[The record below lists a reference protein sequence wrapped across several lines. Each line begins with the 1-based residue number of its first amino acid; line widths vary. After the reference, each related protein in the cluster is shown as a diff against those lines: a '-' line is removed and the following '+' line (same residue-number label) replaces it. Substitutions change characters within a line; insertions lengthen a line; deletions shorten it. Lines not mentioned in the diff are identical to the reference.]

1 MSQQVEL
8 TVVRPNGKTEVII
21 HPTLKFITSVQF
33 KQIQEGTK
41 AANRG
46 DISSYRNLRDGV
58 EIKPATMADI
68 KANKG
73 NYERGLKE
81 SMVNKSTRSI
91 YEMAAGG
98 E

>member
-1 MSQQVEL
+1 MRQQVEL
-8 TVVRPNGKTEVII
+8 TVKRPNGKTEIVI
-21 HPTLKFITSVQF
+21 HPTLKFISKCNF
-33 KQIQEGTK
+33 EQIQRETK
-41 AANRG
+41 TAGRG
-46 DISSYRNLRDGV
+46 DVLSYRILEDGKAV
-58 EIKPATMADI
+58 VFATMADI

-81 SMVNKSTRSI
+81 SMVNQSTRAI

>member
-8 TVVRPNGKTEVII
+8 TVVRPNGKTEVAI
-21 HPTLKFITSVQF
+21 HPTLTFISLSQF
-33 KQIQEGTK
+33 KQIQSGTEK
-41 AANRG
+41 AGRG
-46 DISSYRNLRDGV
+46 KVISYRNLRDGI
-58 EIKPATMADI
+58 EIKPATTADI

-81 SMVNKSTRSI
+81 SMVNKSTKAI